1 MFKNAYTLLRE
12 LLPEPALQ
20 VGTVTATVGGVATIV
35 LPGGGLVQARGEATA
50 GARVFFRNGLIEGP
64 APSLPVEIIEV

>member
-20 VGTVTATVGGVATIV
+20 VGTVTATAGGVASIT
-35 LPGGGLVQARGEATA
+35 LPGGGLVQARGDSGV
-50 GARVFFRNGLIEGP
+50 GARVFFRDGLIEGP
-64 APSLPVEIIEV
+64 APSLPVEIIDI